1 MCDKIAKIP
10 VTMRITGNFP
20 MLLSGIITA
29 IEQGSKSHKYGI
41 LENPCV
47 LCVGYKLKRSRS
59 YVDIILQNRTV
70 IKLGN
75 FKSHFFQSDVCI
87 HSLGD
92 G

>member
-1 MCDKIAKIP
+1 
-10 VTMRITGNFP
+10 MRITGIFP
-20 MLLSGIITA
+20 MLLSRKNTA

-47 LCVGYKLKRSRS
+47 LCVGYKLKLTLS
-59 YVDIILQNRTV
+59 YIDIILQNLTV

-75 FKSHFFQSDVCI
+75 FKSHFLQSDVCI
-87 HSLGD
+87 YSFGD